1 MPLMRIDAVEGRTE
15 EEIAAVLDAVH
26 RAMLAAFKVPA
37 RDRYQIYQEHKQAH
51 FIMQDTGLGFERTR
65 NFLMVNVVSRPRSAQ
80 LKQAFYKLLCEELK
94 QSCQIEPSD
103 VMVSIVSNT
112 DDDWSFGNG
121 MAQFITGD
129 L

>member
-1 MPLMRIDAVEGRTE
+1 MPLMRIDAVEGRTD

-26 RAMLAAFKVPA
+26 RAMLAAFKVPE
-37 RDRYQIYQEHKQAH
+37 RDRYQIYQEHKSAR
-51 FIMQDTGLGFERTR
+51 FIMQDTGLGFARTSK
-65 NFLMVNVVSRPRSAQ
+65 FLMVNVVSRARSAE
-80 LKQAFYKLLCEELK
+80 LKQAFYKLLCEEL
-94 QSCQIEPSD
+94 QRSCGIAPSD

-121 MAQFITGD
+121 VAQFITGD